1 MSNGFTV
8 HSLRV
13 QRTLQGSFD
22 RLLEVSQKRGRIDGK
37 DGDRLRY
44 QLNLMIDELT
54 PEEGDFV
61 LSGAILKQQQ
71 EQRPPQ

>member
-1 MSNGFTV
+1 MSNAFTV

-13 QRTLQGSFD
+13 QRTLQGFFD
-22 RLLEVSQKRGRIDGK
+22 RLVEVSQKRGRIDGK

-44 QLNLMIDELT
+44 QLGQIIDELT

-61 LSGAILKQQQ
+61 LSGAILKQQ
-71 EQRPPQ
+71 ERPPQ